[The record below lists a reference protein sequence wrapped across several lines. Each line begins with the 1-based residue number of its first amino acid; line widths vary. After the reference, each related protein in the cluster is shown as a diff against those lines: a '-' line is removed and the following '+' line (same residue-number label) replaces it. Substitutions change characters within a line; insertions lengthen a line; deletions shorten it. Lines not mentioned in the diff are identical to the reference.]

1 MTAVSQVPAV
11 LWLLAAPMTAA
22 LITLIG
28 KLLPG
33 RWTAL
38 PAFLCWSG
46 GTAWGLWQAAP
57 AALAGSS
64 LLYAFGG
71 WEEPAGI
78 VIELNPVSWAAVLL
92 VLLIGTAV
100 WLASHRYGGIGSVFF
115 LIFYLGLFALQGVLC
130 SRDLFNLFIWF
141 ELLSLSVFLLV
152 GYDQTPAAM
161 LAAFRYLLIST
172 VSILGFL
179 VGLWILYAFCGTP
192 SFSVIE
198 SCLAAVRAK
207 GPVEGGL
214 PPLHVIHNLRTT
226 AAVILIMTGMLTRSA
241 VVPFHG
247 WLPPAHSSAPY
258 PASALLSGFVIKVP
272 VFALWHFS
280 DSLPQL
286 PLTGLL
292 LWIGVCS
299 AIFGSIAA
307 VFQMDA
313 KKILAYSSI
322 GHMGFIMSAFA
333 AAGPHGKTAALLYIS
348 MHGLSKAL
356 LFLTVG
362 LITSESGSRNVY
374 LLRGA
379 GRRFPAAALFYWIA
393 ALTLMGFP
401 FSGGYYAKVA
411 VTTTVSSPAAQWLL
425 TAAGAATDLALFKIG
440 LIFFGRPPAYG
451 GSGGRVPP
459 KISYPARSASLLGMG
474 LLAAAC
480 AALAFFP
487 DRLLHLAESLA
498 GNETVPAGMVST
510 YFLVA
515 AGKTSNLLKT
525 SAAFLIG
532 AAGLFIFRFQP
543 VKTFS
548 DRISALR
555 LGTDGTVRL
564 LIIGILIFLV
574 SGAFRI

>member
-1 MTAVSQVPAV
+1 MIALTQIPAV
-11 LWLLAAPMTAA
+11 LWLLAAPLTAA

-28 KLLPG
+28 KLFPG
-33 RWTAL
+33 RGPLL

-57 AALAGSS
+57 AALSGAS

-71 WEEPAGI
+71 WAEPAGI
-78 VIELNPVSWAAVLL
+78 VIELNPVSWAAGLL
-92 VLLIGTAV
+92 VLLIGSAV
-100 WLASHRYGGIGSVFF
+100 WLSSHRSKDTGAVFF

-179 VGLWILYAFCGTP
+179 VGLWILYAFCGAP
-192 SFSVIE
+192 SFSVIQ
-198 SCLAAVRAK
+198 SCLASVSNGVLAEGTRPLL
-207 GPVEGGL
+207 PVV
-214 PPLHVIHNLRTT
+214 PKLRTT

-241 VVPFHG
+241 IVPFHG

-258 PASALLSGFVIKVP
+258 PASAFLSGFVIKVP
-272 VFALWHFS
+272 VLALWHFS
-280 DSLPQL
+280 VSLPEL

-292 LWIGVCS
+292 LWIGIVS
-299 AIFGSIAA
+299 AVFGSTAA
-307 VFQMDA
+307 VVQKDA
-313 KKILAYSSI
+313 KRILAYSSI

-333 AAGPHGKTAALLYIS
+333 VAGPQGKTAALLYIA

-362 LITSESGSRNVY
+362 LATSESGTRDVY
-374 LLRGA
+374 ELRGA
-379 GRRFPAAALFYWIA
+379 GRRFPAAALCFWIA
-393 ALTLMGFP
+393 GLTLMGIP

-411 VTTTVSSPAAQWLL
+411 VTSTLSSPAASWIL
-425 TAAGAATDLALFKIG
+425 TAAGAATDLAIFKIA
-440 LIFFGRPPAYG
+440 LIFLGRSTAT
-451 GSGGRVPP
+451 GRMKSQPQAP
-459 KISYPARSASLLGMG
+459 FTARFASLLAMG

-480 AALAFFP
+480 TAMALFPERILSLTEQLSGNVSAANG
-487 DRLLHLAESLA
+487 S
-498 GNETVPAGMVST
+498 VSSS
-510 YFLVA
+510 FLIA
-515 AGKTSNLLKT
+515 AGKSSNLWKT
-525 SAAFLIG
+525 TAAFLIG
-532 AAGLFIFRFQP
+532 LSGLFIFRFEP

-548 DRISALR
+548 EKISDLR
-555 LGTDGTVRL
+555 LGTDATIRM

-574 SGAFRI
+574 SGALRL